1 MFDLFHAAKALG
13 GEVGNGQVSC
23 PGPDHS
29 AEDRS
34 LCVKFGPAY
43 PDGFLV
49 YSHSGDDWMV
59 CRDYVRQKCGLHTFD
74 TGLNNKTSSTLH
86 QVKSDEPDR
95 IRFALDIWHDSQTPY
110 STVVED
116 YLVGRSLSLDASVA
130 SEAIRFHPALKYRGQ
145 KMQAMVCLFRDIF
158 TNEPCG
164 IHRTFLTADGAKL
177 NRKMLGRCKGVAI
190 KLDANETV
198 TGDLFI
204 GEGVESCLAGRLAG
218 FHPAWA
224 LGSAPAIGAF
234 PVLSGIDSLTI
245 FMEADDNGVNEKATM
260 VCARRW
266 LKAGAEVIG
275 LNPLIAGDMAD
286 VWMEAVS

>member
-1 MFDLFHAAKALG
+1 MLDLFHAAKALG
-13 GEVGNGQVSC
+13 GEVSGGKILC
-23 PGPDHS
+23 PGPDHTKI
-29 AEDRS
+29 DRS
-34 LCVKFGPAY
+34 LSVAIDPSE
-43 PDGFLV
+43 PDGFWV
-49 YSHSGDDWMV
+49 HSFAGDDWIV
-59 CRDYVRQKCGLHTFD
+59 CRDYVRQKCDLHTFD
-74 TGLNNKTSSTLH
+74 TGLNKKNSSTPH

-130 SEAIRFHPALKYRGQ
+130 SDAIRFHPALRNRGQ
-145 KMQAMVCLFRDIF
+145 KMPAMVCLFRDII

-177 NRKMLGRCKGVAI
+177 NRKMQGRCKGAAI

-224 LGSAPAIGAF
+224 LGSAPAVGAF

-286 VWMEAVS
+286 VWMEAGS